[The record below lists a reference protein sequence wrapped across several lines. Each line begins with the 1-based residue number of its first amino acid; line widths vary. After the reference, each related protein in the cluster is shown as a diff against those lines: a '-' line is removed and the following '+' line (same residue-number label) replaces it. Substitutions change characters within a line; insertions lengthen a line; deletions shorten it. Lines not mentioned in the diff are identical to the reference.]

1 MSDAPAIL
9 VDSLV
14 KDYRTGLVGQRVFR
28 ALNGVTLSVR
38 EGEVFGFL
46 GPNGAGKST
55 ALKILMSFLAP
66 TSGATFVFGRD
77 SRRVETRKDIGYL
90 PETAQYPDYLTAR
103 ETVTLYGR
111 LSGMGGT
118 ALRSRVEETLGQ
130 VGLGP
135 DMDKTLKYFSKG
147 MQQRVGLAQAIVH
160 RPRCLVL
167 DEPASGLDPLCR
179 REVREIIQHLRT
191 QGMTI
196 LFSSHEL
203 SEVEAVCDTV
213 AIVNRG
219 MLCATGALDTLLAS
233 YTGYRN
239 RAEALEAWYVA
250 TIRTHEHAGTN

>member
-1 MSDAPAIL
+1 M
-9 VDSLV
+9 
-14 KDYRTGLVGQRVFR
+14 GLGGRRLFR
-28 ALNGVTLSVR
+28 ALRGISFSVR

-66 TSGATFVFGRD
+66 TSGSTHFFGLD
-77 SRRVETRKDIGYL
+77 SRRIEAHRTIGYL

-111 LSGMGGT
+111 MSGMGGT
-118 ALRSRVEETLGQ
+118 ALRTRVMETLGQ

-135 DMDKTLKYFSKG
+135 DIDKPLKYFSKG
-147 MQQRVGLAQAIVH
+147 MQQRVGLAQALVH

-179 REVREIIQHLRT
+179 REVREIIQHLRG

-203 SEVEAVCDTV
+203 SEVEAVCDSA

-219 MLCATGALDTLLAS
+219 VLCAQGSLDTLLAN
-233 YTGYRN
+233 YTGYRT
-239 RAEALEAWYVA
+239 RAEALEAWYVT
-250 TIRTHEHAGTN
+250 TIRDHEHTLPH